1 MHKQIPDWLD
11 GFPTTKLLKTGTLLG
26 SVQLRQFEE
35 EGPSHDV
42 QYFRLQLSV
51 IMINYRKPNEGNV
64 LEVILIVA
72 VELEWVNKS
81 ST

>member
-11 GFPTTKLLKTGTLLG
+11 GFPTTTLLKTGTLLG
-26 SVQLRQFEE
+26 SVQLRQSYE

-42 QYFRLQLSV
+42 QYFKLQLSV
-51 IMINYRKPNEGNV
+51 IMINYRKPNEDKV